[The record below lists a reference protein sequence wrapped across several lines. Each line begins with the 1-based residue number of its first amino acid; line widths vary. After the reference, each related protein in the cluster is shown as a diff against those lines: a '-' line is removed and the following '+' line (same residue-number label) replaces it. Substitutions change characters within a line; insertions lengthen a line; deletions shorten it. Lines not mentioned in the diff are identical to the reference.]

1 MDAAKSS
8 AKGTFNVELLQFKL
22 FAKLFIHFSYGI
34 SQLRSPQRQP
44 TNKSSTSFTA
54 LQERAKQYFNDTTST
69 ENVSQL
75 LQLIEDFCREGDK
88 LIEEEKQVK
97 KDLQEQ
103 VWHEQPNHFAVSH
116 LVNV

>member
-1 MDAAKSS
+1 MSL
-8 AKGTFNVELLQFKL
+8 ELVSIRDFKL
-22 FAKLFIHFSYGI
+22 RFVRFSYGI

-44 TNKSSTSFTA
+44 ANKGSTSFTA
-54 LQERAKQYFNDTTST
+54 LQERAKQYFNDTTTS

-88 LIEEEKQVK
+88 LIEDEKQIK

-103 VWHEQPNHFAVSH
+103 VWHHYTIYSAASIAHF
-116 LVNV
+116 VNV